1 MGIRDWFTKRPRV
14 LGKVRFPSPEYPTAT
29 DAITALVEANGQ
41 SGDDSSWVNFN
52 GLNSDRSVLIQIS
65 GDQINLCK
73 REVDIAALLIAKGHL
88 QLSARVLPGGRKQ
101 NDQSCWTVSNATPA
115 EIALIVDALFITA
128 FGLGPGYQLTGDR
141 DG

>member
-1 MGIRDWFTKRPRV
+1 MGIRDWFTKRPQV

-41 SGDDSSWVNFN
+41 SGDDSSWVSFH
-52 GLNSDRSVLIQIS
+52 GLNSNQNFVIQIQ

-73 REVDIAALLIAKGHL
+73 QEVDIAALLIAQGHL
-88 QLSARVLPGGRKQ
+88 QLSTRVFPRGRKQ
-101 NDQSCWTVSNATPA
+101 NDQSCWTVSNATPV

-141 DG
+141 DV